1 MASSY
6 RKPLEAMEA
15 RAAAL
20 ATRIAETWQERAVE
34 VLGAPLPKELDLDS
48 LPELIRTLAR
58 AAYSGADD
66 PAPEEL
72 IRVAIK
78 HGVDRRSSGYAD
90 NIVFREYH
98 LLRRYLWDELKKSEQ
113 AQDAIVAAILRIDA
127 AMTTAT
133 AASAHGFH
141 LEDKEIDQ
149 ERLVKRLLK
158 DWTMPL

>member
-1 MASSY
+1 MPAY
-6 RKPLEAMEA
+6 RKPLEAIEE

-20 ATRIAETWQERAVE
+20 ATRIAETWQERSVE

-58 AAYSGADD
+58 AAYAGPDE

-72 IRVAIK
+72 VRVAFK
-78 HGVDRRSSGYAD
+78 HGVHRRSSGYAD
-90 NIVFREYH
+90 NVVFREYH
-98 LLRRYLWDELKKSEQ
+98 LLRSYLWDELKKSDHP
-113 AQDAIVAAILRIDA
+113 QDAIVGAILRIDA
-127 AMTTAT
+127 AMTAAT

-149 ERLVKRLLK
+149 EKLVKRLLK
-158 DWTMPL
+158 VWTMPF